1 MCTVHS
7 VVICRNAY
15 WTFCVYTIYSIAINI
30 RSMDGGRIK
39 LTSTTASGRR
49 PHIPPICVN
58 VLYKIIILTLE
69 NERFNSS
76 NYF

>member
-1 MCTVHS
+1 
-7 VVICRNAY
+7 
-15 WTFCVYTIYSIAINI
+15 
-30 RSMDGGRIK
+30 MDGERIK

-76 NYF
+76 NYFWKIQNLYLQIMNYSKWFFKLIDL